1 MTTTGTAAEYLPPR
15 LSLKALQEAART
27 CRACPLWRTG
37 TQTVFGEGPASA
49 RLLLVG
55 EQPGDREDEI
65 GRPFVGPAGQLL
77 EDALAEAG
85 IDRADTFLTNAVKH
99 FKWTPRGKRRIHQK
113 PNASEVAACR
123 PWVVAEL
130 EVVQPRVLVCLGATA
145 AQSLLGR
152 GVRVTRDRGRPL
164 ESSLAPV
171 AFATVH
177 PSSILRAP
185 DAGAR
190 RRERALFVDDLR
202 LAAAALAD

>member
-1 MTTTGTAAEYLPPR
+1 MTTTGTAADFLPPR
-15 LSLKALQEAART
+15 LSLKALRETARG

-37 TQTVFGEGPASA
+37 TQTVFGEGRASA

-55 EQPGDREDEI
+55 EQPGDKEDEV

-77 EDALAEAG
+77 DEALAEAG
-85 IDRADTFLTNAVKH
+85 IDRADTYLTNAVKH
-99 FKWTPRGKRRIHQK
+99 FKWMPRGKRRIHQK
-113 PNASEVAACR
+113 PNASEIAACR
-123 PWVVAEL
+123 PWTVAEL
-130 EVVQPRVLVCLGATA
+130 EVVKPRVLVCLGATA

-185 DAGAR
+185 DAEAR

-202 LAAAALAD
+202 VAAAALER